1 MVFLDSRENN
11 CQKILTLSTRAE
23 EACKDSDQMLW
34 EEHAVDHSK
43 AGDKPIM
50 TASPRA
56 STEAVRHQNSGLVL
70 SVLKREGP
78 LAHTDLSAATGLSSA
93 TVSAI
98 TAQLE
103 KNGLLERR
111 EVLNPGQRGR
121 PRVLF
126 ARRRSAAYV
135 IAVRISSHAVQYSL
149 ADYRG
154 TMIDRFEEARDQ
166 GPQSPGAFLA
176 AFRSAL
182 DRLVGRS
189 RLSISDIATIS
200 ISSKGLADRE
210 GAKLLWSPIFGY
222 QALDFEEALSGFGT
236 TRVHLF
242 NESLLVTHAL
252 LLRLEKS
259 RQQPVQSLA
268 TLSLGHSIGLG
279 VALRDPHGQI
289 EVRAPNFGHML
300 HADDGKR
307 CRCGAYGCIEAS
319 AGFYGILRTAFEVP
333 PDTIPATFVPL
344 SEMEKIAGRAR
355 QGHRASEYAFRQAG
369 LALGQGLSRMLS
381 LAEETM
387 PIAITGPGTRFM
399 DLLTRGLDEG
409 LAQSQHVRVRG
420 APEILIITEEETLV
434 FEGHVDRALSEIDR
448 VLGG

>member
-1 MVFLDSRENN
+1 M
-11 CQKILTLSTRAE
+11 
-23 EACKDSDQMLW
+23 
-34 EEHAVDHSK
+34 DHTK
-43 AGDKPIM
+43 PGDKPIM

-56 STEAVRHQNSGLVL
+56 STEAVRHQNNGLVL
-70 SVLKREGP
+70 KVLRREGP

-98 TAQLE
+98 TAGLE
-103 KNGLLERR
+103 KNGLIERR
-111 EVLNPGQRGR
+111 EVTAAGLRGR

-126 ARRRSAAYV
+126 SRKRDAAHV

-154 TMIDRFEEARDQ
+154 TMIDRFEEARDPGPESPKHFLQ
-166 GPQSPGAFLA
+166 G
-176 AFRSAL
+176 FRAAL
-182 DRLVGRS
+182 DRLILRS
-189 RLSISDIATIS
+189 RMPASQIASVS
-200 ISSKGLADRE
+200 ISSKGLANRE
-210 GAKLLWSPIFGY
+210 GAKLLWSPVFGY
-222 QALDFEEALSGFGT
+222 QELDFEAALAGFGSA
-236 TRVHLF
+236 RIHLF

-252 LLRLEKS
+252 ALRLEKT
-259 RQQPVQSLA
+259 RGVPLASLA

-279 VALRDPHGQI
+279 IASRDTYGNLD
-289 EVRAPNFGHML
+289 VRAPNFGHML
-300 HADDGKR
+300 HASDGKL
-307 CRCGAYGCIEAS
+307 CRCGSFGCIEAS
-319 AGFYGILRTAFEVP
+319 AGFYGILRMAFEVP
-333 PDTIPATFVPL
+333 PDTIPAKFVPL
-344 SEMEKIAGRAR
+344 AEMEKIATRAR

-434 FEGHVDRALSEIDR
+434 FEGHVDRALTEIDQD
-448 VLGG
+448 LGG